1 MLSYEDD
8 IKGGVT
14 EEERQIISATQSAI
28 EGSDIRLL
36 PYSSQEEKD
45 RLLEEEY
52 NSYRN
57 NYKVDEIVVSQFIPD
72 FYCNLQKDEH
82 FNSEGVPLSVRASY
96 LYLPTLKGKEYKA
109 GILIL
114 DDVVCQLLNI
124 NRILFNRID
133 TSLKAPK
140 LNARFYL
147 NLLYVAL
154 SRFRDYITIMYPKDY
169 KETITPILEE

>member
-1 MLSYEDD
+1 MKVYLFYQLFNKLDPILYAYTD
-8 IKGGVT
+8 KK
-14 EEERQIISATQSAI
+14 ERAALFKK
-28 EGSDIRLL
+28 IRCGF
-36 PYSSQEEKD
+36 YYKEKD

-57 NYKVDEIVVSQFIPD
+57 SYKVDEIVVSQFIPD